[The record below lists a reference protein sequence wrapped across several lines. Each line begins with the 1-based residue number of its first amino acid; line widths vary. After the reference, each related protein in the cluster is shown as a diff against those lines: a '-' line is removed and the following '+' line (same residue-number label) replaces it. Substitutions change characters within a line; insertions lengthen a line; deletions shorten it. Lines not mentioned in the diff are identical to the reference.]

1 MLIDLTK
8 LLSQDNTIQEM
19 EVPLELTHFKR
30 AKGEQYKFLEKSPVA
45 LVLEHEKDQVV
56 KISGRCSV
64 TCMVACARCL
74 TPVREAIDLDFEHR
88 VDVMHLDADED
99 ESEMMNCITE
109 EKCLDVDQL
118 VHNEILIHWPLRVLC
133 REDCKGICTVCGQNL
148 NEGECSCDKENL
160 DPRMAAFREIFSNF
174 KEV

>member
-8 LLSQDNTIQEM
+8 ILSQENRTQEM

-30 AKGEQYKFLEKSPVA
+30 AKGEQYKLVEKSPVQ
-45 LVLEHEKDQVV
+45 LTIEHEKDQVL
-56 KISGRCSV
+56 KITGQCSV
-64 TCMVACARCL
+64 TATAACARCL
-74 TPVREAIDLDFEHR
+74 APVRVAIDLDFEHR
-88 VDVMHLDADED
+88 VDVMHLDEDED
-99 ESEMMNCITE
+99 ESEMINCITE
-109 EKCLDVDQL
+109 EKCLDVDRL

-133 REDCKGICTVCGQNL
+133 KEDCKGICTVCGQDL
-148 NEGECSCDKENL
+148 NKGQCSCNQESL

>member
-8 LLSQDNTIQEM
+8 LLSQDNAIQEM
-19 EVPLELTHFKR
+19 DVPLELTHFKR
-30 AKGEQYKFLEKSPVA
+30 AKGEQYKFVEKSPVH

-56 KISGRCSV
+56 KVTGHCSV
-64 TCMVACARCL
+64 ACTVRCARCL
-74 TPVREAIDLDFEHR
+74 APVREAIDLDFEHR
-88 VDVMHLDADED
+88 VNVSHPDADED

-109 EKCLDVDQL
+109 DKCLDVDQL

-133 REDCKGICTVCGQNL
+133 KEDCKGICTVCGQDL
-148 NEGECSCDKENL
+148 NKGACSCNQEDL

>member
-8 LLSQDNTIQEM
+8 LISQDNTIQET
-19 EVPLELTHFKR
+19 EAPLEMTHFRR
-30 AKGEQYKFLEKSPVA
+30 ARGEQYKLVEKSPVS
-45 LVLEHEKDQVV
+45 LVLAHEKDQVI
-56 KISGRCSV
+56 KISGHCSV
-64 TCMVACARCL
+64 VCMVPCARCL

-88 VDVMHLDADED
+88 VDVTHLDEDED
-99 ESEMMNCITE
+99 ESEMVNCITE
-109 EKCLDVDQL
+109 EKCLDVDRL

-133 REDCKGICTVCGQNL
+133 KEDCKGICTACGQNL
-148 NEGECSCDKENL
+148 NEGACSCDRESL